1 MKFAIKHEIKGRI
14 RIHLAQKH
22 MTYRQ
27 ADILQCY
34 LEKEANISKASVY
47 VRTQDVA
54 VVYTGS
60 RDGLI
65 RLLSRFSY
73 ETAQVSESA
82 LENSGRELN
91 ETYKEKLI
99 NSVVMRT
106 LNKMFL
112 PYPVRVAITTVKSVK
127 YIYHGVR
134 TLMKENWRYLFWMQQ
149 QSVYLCSAVTSILQ
163 VPPCSC
169 LESVRSLRNG
179 HIRNPSMTLQEACLS
194 MQRKYGL

>member
-99 NSVVMRT
+99 NSVEIHLSWCT
-106 LNKMFL
+106 
-112 PYPVRVAITTVKSVK
+112 YSDEGQTGGT
-127 YIYHGVR
+127 
-134 TLMKENWRYLFWMQQ
+134 
-149 QSVYLCSAVTSILQ
+149 CSG
-163 VPPCSC
+163 CSC
-169 LESVRSLRNG
+169 NRCIYAPR
-179 HIRNPSMTLQEACLS
+179 
-194 MQRKYGL
+194 

>member
-1 MKFAIKHEIKGRI
+1 
-14 RIHLAQKH
+14 

-34 LEKEANISKASVY
+34 LEDQANISKATVY
-47 VRTQDVA
+47 VKTQDVA

-60 RDGLI
+60 REELI

-73 ETAQVSESA
+73 ETAQVSEAA

-99 NSVVMRT
+99 NSVVMRA

-112 PYPVRVAITTVKSVK
+112 PVPGTCSDHDSEISE
-127 YIYHGVR
+127 IY
-134 TLMKENWRYLFWMQQ
+134 
-149 QSVYLCSAVTSILQ
+149 
-163 VPPCSC
+163 
-169 LESVRSLRNG
+169 
-179 HIRNPSMTLQEACLS
+179 LS
-194 MQRKYGL
+194 WCTYSGER

>member
-99 NSVVMRT
+99 DSVVMRT

>member
-1 MKFAIKHEIKGRI
+1 MKLLR
-14 RIHLAQKH
+14 
-22 MTYRQ
+22 
-27 ADILQCY
+27 Y
-34 LEKEANISKASVY
+34 LN
-47 VRTQDVA
+47 QP
-54 VVYTGS
+54 
-60 RDGLI
+60 
-65 RLLSRFSY
+65 
-73 ETAQVSESA
+73 

-134 TLMKENWRYLFWMQQ
+134 TLMKGKLEVPVLDAAAIGVSMLRGDFNT
-149 QSVYLCSAVTSILQ
+149 AG
-163 VPPCSC
+163 PPCSC

>member
-14 RIHLAQKH
+14 RIHFAQKH

-27 ADILQCY
+27 ADILQYY
-34 LEKEANISKASVY
+34 LEKQANISKVSVY

-82 LENSGRELN
+82 LENTGRKLN

-106 LNKMFL
+106 LNEMFL
-112 PYPVRVAITTVKSVK
+112 PYPIRVAITTVKSVK

-134 TLMKENWRYLFWMQQ
+134 TLMKGKLEVLFWMQQ
-149 QSVYLCSAVTSILQ
+149 QSVYLCSEVTSILQ

-169 LESVRSLRNG
+169 LESVRFLRNG

>member
-112 PYPVRVAITTVKSVK
+112 PYPVRVA
-127 YIYHGVR
+127 
-134 TLMKENWRYLFWMQQ
+134 
-149 QSVYLCSAVTSILQ
+149 VTSILQ

>member
-134 TLMKENWRYLFWMQQ
+134 TLMKGKLEYLFWMQQ

>member
-14 RIHLAQKH
+14 RIHLTQKS

-34 LEKEANISKASVY
+34 LEAQANVTRASIY

-54 VVYTGS
+54 VFYTGS
-60 RDGLI
+60 REALI

-73 ETAQVSESA
+73 ETAQVSETA

-99 NSVVMRT
+99 NSVVLRT

-112 PYPVRVAITTVKSVK
+112 PYPVRVALTTAKSIK
-127 YIYHGVR
+127 YLYHGVR
-134 TLMKENWRYLFWMQQ
+134 TLLKGRLEVPVLDATAIGVSMLRGDFNTAGSTMFLLGIGE
-149 QSVYLCSAVTSILQ
+149 ILEEW
-163 VPPCSC
+163 
-169 LESVRSLRNG
+169 LSLI
-179 HIRNPSMTLQEACLS
+179 HI
-194 MQRKYGL
+194 

>member
-134 TLMKENWRYLFWMQQ
+134 TLMNGKLEVPVLDAAAIGV
-149 QSVYLCSAVTSILQ
+149 SSSAVTSILQ

>member
-99 NSVVMRT
+99 NS
-106 LNKMFL
+106 LKEEAEAE
-112 PYPVRVAITTVKSVK
+112 AISYVNEIMEDCLL
-127 YIYHGVR
+127 Y
-134 TLMKENWRYLFWMQQ
+134 
-149 QSVYLCSAVTSILQ
+149 TSD
-163 VPPCSC
+163 
-169 LESVRSLRNG
+169 
-179 HIRNPSMTLQEACLS
+179 AADD
-194 MQRKYGL
+194 

>member
-34 LEKEANISKASVY
+34 LEAQTNVTRASIY

-54 VVYTGS
+54 VSYTGS
-60 RDGLI
+60 REELI
-65 RLLSRFSY
+65 SLLSRFSY
-73 ETAQVSESA
+73 ETAQVSETA

-99 NSVVMRT
+99 NSVVLRT

-112 PYPVRVAITTVKSVK
+112 PYPVQCGTYYGK
-127 YIYHGVR
+127 
-134 TLMKENWRYLFWMQQ
+134 
-149 QSVYLCSAVTSILQ
+149 VYQIPLPWCPHSAEGKTGGSGTGCHSHRCFHD
-163 VPPCSC
+163 P
-169 LESVRSLRNG
+169 R
-179 HIRNPSMTLQEACLS
+179 
-194 MQRKYGL
+194 

>member
-34 LEKEANISKASVY
+34 LEKQANISKASVY

-82 LENSGRELN
+82 RLCCRCRQQRHPE
-91 ETYKEKLI
+91 
-99 NSVVMRT
+99 
-106 LNKMFL
+106 FL
-112 PYPVRVAITTVKSVK
+112 HKP
-127 YIYHGVR
+127 
-134 TLMKENWRYLFWMQQ
+134 M
-149 QSVYLCSAVTSILQ
+149 
-163 VPPCSC
+163 PC
-169 LESVRSLRNG
+169 
-179 HIRNPSMTLQEACLS
+179 
-194 MQRKYGL
+194 

>member
-91 ETYKEKLI
+91 ETWFQSEPAVSTGRRFPAWI
-99 NSVVMRT
+99 C
-106 LNKMFL
+106 
-112 PYPVRVAITTVKSVK
+112 PVRCNGLCMGRRKS
-127 YIYHGVR
+127 I
-134 TLMKENWRYLFWMQQ
+134 
-149 QSVYLCSAVTSILQ
+149 
-163 VPPCSC
+163 
-169 LESVRSLRNG
+169 
-179 HIRNPSMTLQEACLS
+179 
-194 MQRKYGL
+194 

>member
-34 LEKEANISKASVY
+34 LEKEENISKASVY

-112 PYPVRVAITTVKSVK
+112 PYYSEISKIHLSWCTYSDEGKTGGTCSGCSSNRC
-127 YIYHGVR
+127 IYAPR
-134 TLMKENWRYLFWMQQ
+134 
-149 QSVYLCSAVTSILQ
+149 
-163 VPPCSC
+163 
-169 LESVRSLRNG
+169 
-179 HIRNPSMTLQEACLS
+179 
-194 MQRKYGL
+194 

>member
-106 LNKMFL
+106 LN
-112 PYPVRVAITTVKSVK
+112 VSAISGTCSDHYSEISEIHLSWCTYFDEWKTGGTCSGCSSNRC
-127 YIYHGVR
+127 IYAPR
-134 TLMKENWRYLFWMQQ
+134 
-149 QSVYLCSAVTSILQ
+149 
-163 VPPCSC
+163 
-169 LESVRSLRNG
+169 
-179 HIRNPSMTLQEACLS
+179 
-194 MQRKYGL
+194 

>member
-134 TLMKENWRYLFWMQQ
+134 TLMNGKLEYLFWMQQ

>member
-112 PYPVRVAITTVKSVK
+112 PYPVRIAITTVKSVK

>member
-34 LEKEANISKASVY
+34 LEKEENISKASVY

-106 LNKMFL
+106 LNK
-112 PYPVRVAITTVKSVK
+112 
-127 YIYHGVR
+127 
-134 TLMKENWRYLFWMQQ
+134 
-149 QSVYLCSAVTSILQ
+149 ILQ

>member
-134 TLMKENWRYLFWMQQ
+134 TLMKGKLEVPVLDAAAIGV
-149 QSVYLCSAVTSILQ
+149 SSSAVTSILQ

>member
-34 LEKEANISKASVY
+34 LEKEENISKASVY

-134 TLMKENWRYLFWMQQ
+134 TLMKGKLEVPVLMQQ

>member
-106 LNKMFL
+106 LNKM
-112 PYPVRVAITTVKSVK
+112 
-127 YIYHGVR
+127 
-134 TLMKENWRYLFWMQQ
+134 QQ

-169 LESVRSLRNG
+169 LELVRSLRNG

>member
-34 LEKEANISKASVY
+34 LEKEENISKASVY

-91 ETYKEKLI
+91 ET
-99 NSVVMRT
+99 
-106 LNKMFL
+106 
-112 PYPVRVAITTVKSVK
+112 
-127 YIYHGVR
+127 
-134 TLMKENWRYLFWMQQ
+134 
-149 QSVYLCSAVTSILQ
+149 
-163 VPPCSC
+163 
-169 LESVRSLRNG
+169 
-179 HIRNPSMTLQEACLS
+179 
-194 MQRKYGL
+194 